1 MMGEEGTTGAAGGL
15 SVADYIEG
23 VEAGWP
29 EDDIGRIV
37 VCGLPRGF
45 VWRSAAEQRA
55 ALAERVPLTH
65 TKWDALLA
73 AMVEHLARL
82 YGHEVPAWVDEPARF
97 LDSTWVVSPLPSI
110 RMESLLFAPA
120 AFLRHGAIPDPR
132 DLDGRG
138 GERFEW
144 VPVELGGGPFFALE
158 PAAPAD
164 GTVLEALSEELR
176 LREARAQIYLVGG
189 AAMRL
194 AFSRAGRTED
204 VDVRIDI
211 GERPL
216 TDAVRAVGQRR
227 GLGDA
232 WLNDQVTRA
241 MPRVADRRA
250 AVAYDS
256 PYLTVTGASARHVLA
271 MKLLAA
277 REQDRED
284 IGVLCT
290 HLALTGPEDAIRIY
304 REVFPEEPVK
314 SRAREALALA
324 FPEPVAAGS
333 SSLR

>member
-1 MMGEEGTTGAAGGL
+1 MGKDRVGVTGAAGGL

-29 EDDIGRIV
+29 EGDISRIV

-82 YGHEVPAWVDEPARF
+82 HGHEVPAWVDEPERF
-97 LDSTWVVSPLPSI
+97 LDSTWVAPFMQ
-110 RMESLLFAPA
+110 MESLMFAPA

-284 IGVLCT
+284 IAVLCT
-290 HLALTGPEDAIRIY
+290 HLGLTGPAAAIRIY
-304 REVFPEEPVK
+304 RALFSEEPVK

-324 FPEPVAAGS
+324 FRARSVEDE
-333 SSLR
+333 R